1 MNTIQSNNRRKIYIT
16 QCSTLVTGTDCYL
29 LFSGKVQIMPL
40 FSECNIT
47 LEGWLP
53 RKNRP
58 LSERQALC
66 IVIKV
71 NNKVSYYTST
81 VPAED

>member
-1 MNTIQSNNRRKIYIT
+1 MSIT
-16 QCSTLVTGTDCYL
+16 QCSPLVTGTDCYL
-29 LFSGKVQIMPL
+29 LFSGKEQIMPL
-40 FSECNIT
+40 FSECNIM
-47 LEGWLP
+47 LEGWPP

-58 LSERQALC
+58 LSERQAVC

-71 NNKVSYYTST
+71 KNKVSNYTTT